1 MTRIE
6 NQIIGRPYVVLH
18 VDHERY
24 AVQVLQHAGT
34 LEEAL
39 ATKQE
44 TGRALGPDHAILITH
59 ARHLT
64 SKLQELRTYQ
74 AERLGHWIA
83 S

>member
-1 MTRIE
+1 MTAE
-6 NQIIGRPYVVLH
+6 NQVIGRPYVVLH
-18 VDHERY
+18 VDHDRY
-24 AVQVLQHAGT
+24 AVNVLQHART

-39 ATKQE
+39 ATANE
-44 TGRALGPDHAILITH
+44 TRAALGPDHALVLTH
-59 ARHLT
+59 SRHLT